1 MSSKPTVAFALS
13 IVGGVFVLIGAEA
26 MRVIGNFLS
35 FLPFAGTAS
44 NTISLLGDIG
54 LLSGVLMLVGSI
66 MMYLKPGHH
75 GIWGALVLV
84 GSIVSWIGAF
94 GGVVMGFVLGL
105 VGGIL
110 GIAWKPSG
118 LDANVTMRNV
128 TSLSSQRQQT
138 VTQQQQGG
146 SFCSSCGSPL
156 PSGARVCNAC
166 GAPA

>member
-1 MSSKPTVAFALS
+1 MRF
-13 IVGGVFVLIGAEA
+13 IGKL
-26 MRVIGNFLS
+26 LS

-44 NTISLLGDIG
+44 NTISLFGDIG
-54 LLSGVLMLVGSI
+54 LISGVAMLLGSI
-66 MMYLKPGHH
+66 LMYWKPSHH

-84 GSIVSWIGAF
+84 SSIVSWVGAF
-94 GGVVMGFVLGL
+94 GGIVIGFVLGL

-118 LDANVTMRNV
+118 IDANVPVRNV
-128 TSLSSQRQQT
+128 TPLSSQRQQT
-138 VTQQQQGG
+138 VAQQGG